1 MYMFHLNIFSRVMKN
16 PFNHPPGPFS
26 GQEGAFY
33 QRGKSCI
40 WGIPP
45 DPCQRGFAPLDF
57 PFSVFSNLL
66 GKIPTI
72 SFWGLFI

>member
-33 QRGKSCI
+33 QRGKRLYLRNT
-40 WGIPP
+40 P
-45 DPCQRGFAPLDF
+45 RPLPEGLR
-57 PFSVFSNLL
+57 PF
-66 GKIPTI
+66 
-72 SFWGLFI
+72 